1 MMESTGKNDGL
12 KMMKSSERSE
22 GEEGDDESKN
32 KNSASSSNSI
42 VEESE
47 KKASSSGVR
56 PYVRSR
62 LPRLRWTPDLHL
74 SFVQAVERLG
84 GPERA
89 TPKLVLQLMNIKGL
103 SIAHVKSHLQ
113 MYRSKKIDDLG
124 RGIYIYIYVIYIPTA
139 PRISPLP
146 NLWKQYSMLQS
157 IDQRVTPKFRY
168 GDFSWNGHGSW
179 ISKPYLTDNKNIR
192 TGDHTLYGSVAER
205 PISEGM
211 DLNKRNNYGAFNMKN
226 INNIAFSKESSK
238 RKLQEFQEEFQWL
251 FNHNSIEPSFNTEL
265 HGRGRERTS
274 SGEEQNAGKRKGFHD
289 EIDLSLSLSCMR
301 SRSRQG
307 DQEDKRIIPSPW
319 VEEEVDGSTFSLSC
333 SSSSKKGNY
342 SIDLNMPSKLN
353 RLTENPKLA
362 STLDLTI

>member
-1 MMESTGKNDGL
+1 
-12 KMMKSSERSE
+12 MMKSSERSE

-124 RGIYIYIYVIYIPTA
+124 RDITSREHLMGSTA
-139 PRISPLP
+139 DHHCQTFGNSTPCFKVLIKGLP
-146 NLWKQYSMLQS
+146 PNS
-157 IDQRVTPKFRY
+157 
-168 GDFSWNGHGSW
+168 
-179 ISKPYLTDNKNIR
+179 
-192 TGDHTLYGSVAER
+192 GDHTLYGSVAER